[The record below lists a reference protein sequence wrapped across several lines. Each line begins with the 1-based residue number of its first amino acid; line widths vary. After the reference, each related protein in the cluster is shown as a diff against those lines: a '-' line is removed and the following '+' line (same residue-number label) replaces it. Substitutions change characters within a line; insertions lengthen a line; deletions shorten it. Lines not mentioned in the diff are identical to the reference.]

1 MNHIIDK
8 SSPLRGK
15 RGGLFPG
22 TFDPFTIGHDALV
35 RRALQFV
42 DELYIAIGTNTAK
55 QTMLTLDERMERIA
69 ALYEGEPRI
78 HVVSYEGL
86 TTDFARSIGAQF
98 IIRGVRST
106 IDFEYERNIADV
118 NRMLTGIDTLLLI
131 SEPEYAAISSSVV
144 RELMHFGKDISA
156 YLPPKDIAY
165 KQRNN
170 YCD

>member
-1 MNHIIDK
+1 MRTAI
-8 SSPLRGK
+8 
-15 RGGLFPG
+15 FPG

-42 DELYIAIGTNTAK
+42 DELYIAIGINTAK
-55 QTMLTLDERMERIA
+55 QTMFTLEERMERIA
-69 ALYEGEPRI
+69 TLYKDEPCI

-86 TTDFARSIGAQF
+86 TTDLAQSTGAQF

-131 SEPEYAAISSSVV
+131 SEPQYAAISSSMV
-144 RELMHFGKDISA
+144 RELAHFGKAVSN
-156 YLPPKDIAY
+156 YLP
-165 KQRNN
+165 
-170 YCD
+170 